1 MDNTDYKNMEKGRP
15 AAGPFHPAMTASDDG
30 SDRFFALDEKGSLL
44 ARMVKR
50 MPGGVG
56 ILHAEGNGFVL
67 DYANDGWFDIHE
79 ISCEEG
85 RKLLHGDIAH
95 VIYGPDRK
103 HLIDVYDRICG
114 DDDQEGQLAYRIH
127 GGKGAIHWI
136 KVRFRFILEQAG
148 IRYYCATYTNID
160 REKEAENRLIESR
173 QALQEAISYSD
184 VQYFTY
190 YPDRHLA
197 VIDVMNTKFSGIP
210 NRWEDFPRDFMEYGN
225 IVGEDAQAYR
235 DMVSA
240 MDGGADRAG
249 CVIRLCFHG
258 IYYWQK
264 VTMIAIRDNGGK
276 TVRVAC
282 NAIDITA
289 RKKAGERL
297 EQEKTRARSLEGN
310 MIEAFSFNLTQNAQP
325 DIQTLDKAML
335 EGTVDVQLLKEAQA
349 ISPAL
354 STTNPET
361 REVLL
366 RAAARIPSAKDR
378 ELFIA
383 TCSGS
388 AVRRGISEGRYS
400 ASIRYRRRVGDRVK
414 WVSTDAEVLPDP
426 ETGDF
431 MAFFYTRDINDEV
444 ITEKLTNHVIMK
456 NYAAVSFWD
465 RQTGLF
471 SVRRGHDTAMG
482 LIDGLPYPDTLAV
495 SAEHCVSDDERALF
509 LERFDPER
517 VLAVLE
523 NQTIYTIYAAF
534 LDPDGREHRMKNDL
548 FFLDE
553 NKEIVVFLLS
563 DVTAVFEEE
572 RLNREKMAQALAAAE
587 QASVAKTEFLSRM
600 SHEIR
605 TPMNAIIGLDAIA
618 LQEEGL
624 SASMEDHLQKIGI
637 SARFLLSLINDIL
650 DMSRIESGRM
660 VLRSEPFNFKELIDG
675 INTIL
680 YEQCRESGLEYECI
694 LKSMTEDTY
703 VGDVTKLQ
711 QVLVNILGNAVKF
724 TPRGGK
730 ILFTIEQLRRGVR
743 RARLRFEVSDT
754 GIGIDDDFL
763 PHLFE
768 PFSQENRGR
777 TSEYGGTGLGLA
789 ISRNIVSLMGGEITV
804 HSIKNIGTGFTVEVD
819 LGLSPDAVARRALFD
834 PKLKPLKTLIVD
846 DDVVVCQHTQM
857 ILKEAGMK
865 AEWVSSGMDAVETVT
880 EAHSHHRDYE
890 LVLLDWQMPDMDGI
904 ATARELRK
912 VVGPEVTIIIMT
924 AYDWAN
930 IEKQALAA
938 GVNCFLRKPLFAST
952 VVETVENI
960 LLNRPLDDDGPE
972 PPAYDFSGRRVLL
985 AEDNGINAEIARNI
999 LQVKHCQVETAA
1011 NGVEAVESF
1020 AAAPAGYFDAI
1031 LMDIRMPVMDGLEAT
1046 KTIRAMRKTDS
1057 RTIPIIAMTANA
1069 FQEDVNQ
1076 SLASGMDVHL
1086 SKPIEPPLLYGTL
1099 ARLFES

>member
-1 MDNTDYKNMEKGRP
+1 MDNTDYEHTEKAQP
-15 AAGPFHPAMTASDDG
+15 AGLFHQAMTVRDDDG
-30 SDRFFALDEKGSLL
+30 GNRFFAVDERSGLL
-44 ARMVKR
+44 AQMVKH

-56 ILHAEGNGFVL
+56 ILHEQDGGFIL
-67 DYANDGWFDIHE
+67 DYANDGWFQLHG
-79 ISCEEG
+79 ISPEEG
-85 RKLLHGDIAH
+85 KELFRNDIAH
-95 VIYGPDRK
+95 VIYGPDHQK
-103 HLIDVYDRICG
+103 LIEEYIRVR
-114 DDDQEGQLAYRIH
+114 DDDEEEGHLDYRIF
-127 GGKGAIHWI
+127 GRKGLIHWV
-136 KVRFRFILEQAG
+136 KVRFRFVFEAEG

-160 REKEAENRLIESR
+160 REKEAENRLIESQ

-190 YPDRHLA
+190 YPGRHLA
-197 VIDVMNTKFSGIP
+197 IIDVMNTKFSGIP
-210 NRWEDFPRDFMEYGN
+210 GRWEDFPRDFMEYAR
-225 IVGEDAQAYR
+225 IVGEDAKSYQA
-235 DMVSA
+235 MVTA
-240 MDGGADRAG
+240 MDGGASQAE
-249 CVIRLCFHG
+249 CTVRLCFHG
-258 IYYWQK
+258 IYFWEK
-264 VTMIAIRDNGGK
+264 VSMIAVRDNTGK
-276 TVRVAC
+276 TMRVAC

-297 EQEKTRARSLEGN
+297 EQEKVRARSLDGN
-310 MIEAFSFNLTQNAQP
+310 TVEAFSFNLTQNSQP

-335 EGTVDVQLLKEAQA
+335 EGTVDGALFEEALS
-349 ISPAL
+349 ISPSLA
-354 STTNPET
+354 TANPAT

-366 RAAARIPSAKDR
+366 RAAARIPSVRDR
-378 ELFIA
+378 ELFIT

-388 AVRRGISEGRYS
+388 AVRKGVSEGRYS
-400 ASIRYRRRVGDRVK
+400 ASIRYRRLVGDTVK

-431 MAFFYTRDINDEV
+431 IAFFYTRDIDEEV
-444 ITEKLTNHVIMK
+444 IAEKVTTHVIKK
-456 NYAAVSFWD
+456 NYIAVSCWD
-465 RQTGLF
+465 RQTGRF
-471 SVRRGHDTAMG
+471 TVRRGHETAMG
-482 LIDGLPYPDTLAV
+482 QIDGMLYTDTLAV
-495 SAEHCVSDDERALF
+495 AAEHCASEDERAAF
-509 LERFDPER
+509 LESFDPER

-523 NQTIYTIYAAF
+523 DQSVYTIYAAF
-534 LDPDGREHRMKNDL
+534 RDPQGRENRMKNDL

-563 DVTAVFEEE
+563 DVTEAFEKE

-624 SASMEDHLQKIGI
+624 SAAMEDHLQKIGI

-660 VLRSEPFNFKELIDG
+660 VLKSASFNFKELIDG

-680 YEQCRESGLEYECI
+680 YEQCRECGLEYECI

-730 ILFTIEQLRRGVR
+730 ILFTIEELRRGAR

-754 GIGIDDDFL
+754 GIGIDEAFI

-768 PFSQENRGR
+768 PFSQEDRGR

-834 PKLKPLKTLIVD
+834 PKLPPLKTLIVD

-857 ILKEAGMK
+857 ILKEAGME
-865 AEWVSSGMDAVETVT
+865 AEWVSSGMEAVETVT
-880 EAHSHHRDYE
+880 EAHSHRRDYE